1 MPKRT
6 MRGKLD
12 AVSIRGSIMTVF
24 ERALRLFVSG
34 LLLLG
39 LLLGLSSCGGDVGIG
54 IGIGWFHEPDH
65 PWPDHPDW
73 PSWPDRPQ
81 GATGLYPIAGDIC
94 GQCTGSQDGT
104 GSGARFNDPQG
115 ITADAAGNLY
125 VAESAS
131 ATVRKI
137 SPQGVVTTL
146 AGARGAVGYAD
157 GAGAAARFNDPSR
170 LVADA
175 NGNVYVTDSGN
186 SVIRRVTPDG
196 VTTTIGGDGTCGSAD
211 GRGLAARFCKPRGI
225 ALDRLGNLWVADT
238 GNHMLRRIDASG
250 NVTTVAGTPGVCGS
264 RDGSGGQAQF
274 CEPQDVGVD
283 DWNNVYVVDTGNST
297 IRMVNDKGIVSTLA
311 GQAGRCDAV
320 DGSPGVSRLCAPSGI
335 TVDGNDLYIAD
346 TGNSTIRRINVDNV
360 TSTVAG
366 VPGHAGITLGPL
378 PGSLDRPIGVALAP
392 DRSIALT
399 THNLVVKLLPAK

>member
-1 MPKRT
+1 
-6 MRGKLD
+6 
-12 AVSIRGSIMTVF
+12 MTVF
-24 ERALRLFVSG
+24 ERALRLIVAG
-34 LLLLG
+34 V

-81 GATGLYPIAGDIC
+81 GATGLFPIAGDVC
-94 GQCTGSQDGT
+94 GQCAGSQDGT
-104 GSGARFNDPQG
+104 GSKARFNGPQG

-131 ATVRKI
+131 ATVRRI
-137 SPQGVVTTL
+137 SPDGAVTTL
-146 AGARGAVGYAD
+146 AGTRAAVGYAD
-157 GAGAAARFNDPSR
+157 GGAAARFNDPSR
-170 LVADA
+170 IVADGK
-175 NGNVYVTDSGN
+175 GNVYVTDSGN
-186 SVIRRVTPDG
+186 SVIRRVAPDG
-196 VTTTIGGDGTCGSAD
+196 TTTTIAGDGTCGSAD
-211 GRGLAARFCKPRGI
+211 GRGVAARFCRPRGI
-225 ALDRLGNLWVADT
+225 ALDQHGNLWVADT

-264 RDGSGGQAQF
+264 RDGNGGQAQF

-283 DWNNVYVVDTGNST
+283 NWNNVYVVDTGNST
-297 IRMVNDKGIVSTLA
+297 IRMVNDKGTVSTLA
-311 GQAGRCDAV
+311 GQPGRCDAV

-335 TVDGNDLYIAD
+335 AVDGNDLYIAD
-346 TGNSTIRRINVDNV
+346 TGNSTIRRINLDNV

-366 VPGHAGITLGPL
+366 VPGHAGITLGAL
-378 PGSLDRPIGVALAP
+378 PGSLDRPIGVTLAP